1 MKTTIN
7 AAAASRSPSSKP
19 RRSNVFVSIVIDV
32 ADVGVWFTLGSPAVR
47 SVA

>member
-19 RRSNVFVSIVIDV
+19 APFERVRKHRDRRRGCRRLV
-32 ADVGVWFTLGSPAVR
+32 TLGSPAVR